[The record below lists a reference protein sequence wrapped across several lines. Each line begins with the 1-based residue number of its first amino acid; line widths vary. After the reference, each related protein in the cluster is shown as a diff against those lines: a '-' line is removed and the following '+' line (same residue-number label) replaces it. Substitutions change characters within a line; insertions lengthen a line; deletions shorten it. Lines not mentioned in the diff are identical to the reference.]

1 MKKQRFRL
9 VYILKL
15 RLQASMTGY
24 AAHRNYCNY
33 VKKELLKSS
42 LSLIEPSGVET
53 TLPFRSTPS
62 GVDIK
67 LLDMCCGRGGD
78 IFKWDSLGIRRVYA
92 FDSDHASVQ
101 EAIRRYRDYRRKTTR
116 TPITVNFHV
125 QSALSSKYIRDTI
138 LRGTKVNIVSCMFA
152 LHYFCDL
159 RTFLRN
165 VSDNLNPGGIF
176 VGVAPD
182 STYIKKLLDP
192 DDPYKNDEVSVRKAP
207 SEVRSPTDYS
217 APVVR
222 AASAVPSVREAYYFL
237 IKGDETQPTDY
248 FTFRGESLEYLID
261 KDELVSLAREVSLEL
276 VEMKNIADGCA
287 TLPPTAQL
295 YFSFIFRRI

>member
-1 MKKQRFRL
+1 MKKQKFRL

-15 RLQASMTGY
+15 RLQASKRLCRFGRRLWASMTGY

-42 LSLIEPSGVET
+42 LSLIEPSGVE
-53 TLPFRSTPS
+53 
-62 GVDIK
+62 IK

-92 FDSDHASVQ
+92 FDSDSASVQ
-101 EAIRRYRDYRRKTTR
+101 EAIRRYRDYRRKTAR

-207 SEVRSPTDYS
+207 SEVRSPTD
-217 APVVR
+217 
-222 AASAVPSVREAYYFL
+222 SVREAYYFL

-276 VEMKNIADGCA
+276 IEMKNIADGCA
-287 TLPPTAQL
+287 TNGFAVSVDAFGRLPPTAQL
-295 YFSFIFRRI
+295 YFSFIFRRFA

>member
-1 MKKQRFRL
+1 
-9 VYILKL
+9 
-15 RLQASMTGY
+15 
-24 AAHRNYCNY
+24 
-33 VKKELLKSS
+33 
-42 LSLIEPSGVET
+42 
-53 TLPFRSTPS
+53 
-62 GVDIK
+62 
-67 LLDMCCGRGGD
+67 
-78 IFKWDSLGIRRVYA
+78 
-92 FDSDHASVQ
+92 
-101 EAIRRYRDYRRKTTR
+101 
-116 TPITVNFHV
+116 
-125 QSALSSKYIRDTI
+125 
-138 LRGTKVNIVSCMFA
+138 MFA

-182 STYIKKLLDP
+182 SKYIKKLLDP

-207 SEVRSPTDYS
+207 SEVRSPTDS
-217 APVVR
+217 APNVANDAGASCANGANGVRARPPVVR

>member
-9 VYILKL
+9 VYILKFGGCFASMT
-15 RLQASMTGY
+15 ASMTGY

-42 LSLIEPSGVET
+42 LSLTAQSAQPT
-53 TLPFRSTPS
+53 A
-62 GVDIK
+62 K

-92 FDSDHASVQ
+92 FDSDPASVQ
-101 EAIRRYRDYRRKTTR
+101 EAIRRYKDYRRKTTR

-152 LHYFCDL
+152 LHYFDDL
-159 RTFLRN
+159 RTFLSN

-192 DDPYKNDEVSVRKAP
+192 DDPYKNDEVSVRKAQ
-207 SEVRSPTDYS
+207 SAVRSLTDS
-217 APVVR
+217 AQ
-222 AASAVPSVREAYYFL
+222 SAVPSVREAYYFL